1 MRQHGQMRLLEA
13 RRRDPVVLVV
23 GIPANT
29 TGFSADAVPKVGD
42 ASHDGS
48 LGIPGHYDDASPTTR
63 GGNKGMPRPRLVLC
77 PSEYRQQ
84 DGAGT
89 WGGPLPEFHAGT

>member
-23 GIPANT
+23 GIPAST

-42 ASHDGS
+42 ASHDGLWVS
-48 LGIPGHYDDASPTTR
+48 PVIMMMHHPRRVAGIRACHALASSSARRGTGSRTWPGR
-63 GGNKGMPRPRLVLC
+63 GGG
-77 PSEYRQQ
+77 PSPDHR
-84 DGAGT
+84 AG
-89 WGGPLPEFHAGT
+89 P